1 MGEGEL
7 KGQKKGR
14 DVTESSKTETAWN
27 TGGERLWLR
36 SGRGF
41 SSSVNSC
48 IIWCAIV
55 LLRANASLREIVV
68 VDGLS
73 IRGPRGASYIDRLQ
87 IDKHADTHTH
97 AHTYVHRAA

>member
-7 KGQKKGR
+7 KGQKKG
-14 DVTESSKTETAWN
+14 ETLQNRRRRRETQAAN
-27 TGGERLWLR
+27 GSG
-36 SGRGF
+36 GRGF